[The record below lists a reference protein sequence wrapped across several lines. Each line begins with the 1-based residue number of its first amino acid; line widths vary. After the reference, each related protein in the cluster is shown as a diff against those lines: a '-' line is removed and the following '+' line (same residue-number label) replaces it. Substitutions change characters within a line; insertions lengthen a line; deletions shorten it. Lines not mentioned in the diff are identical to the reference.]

1 MTRSFLWCLIGVTAV
16 SMAACAQSQADDTA
30 LTDAAVNPTQDGT
43 TSADCTP
50 CVIDSDCS
58 NGVCAQ
64 LGGDS
69 YCAPTC
75 TSQSQCTS
83 SEQCTS
89 VTTISGDQV
98 SACVD
103 EASSVCGLG
112 PQQQPSSDAGPSN
125 DCPGFADPTTTAGC
139 TSCTQGSN
147 GCQPNGCYGGWWCN
161 TNTDKCQ
168 SSAPT
173 NCGSASDAG
182 PPTFDGGVTSNIGV
196 NGGTESALYFAVVG
210 DTRPASEDDTSNY
223 PTAIIDTI
231 FSDVA
236 AVTPAIPFVV
246 STGDYQFSN
255 PSGTQASAQLAK
267 YTAAKGSYAGLQFPA
282 MGNHECTGATASN
295 CGNGNT
301 DGITKNYTAF
311 VDALLTPIQKT
322 LPYYSINV
330 SSPTNAWTAKFVF
343 VAANAWDST
352 QSSWLSTTLA
362 QTTTYTFLVRHE
374 PASANTAPGVTPAE
388 TIMAKY
394 PYTLSIVG
402 HSHEY
407 YHSNGS
413 REVVVGNGG
422 APISTSQDYGYA
434 IVRQLGNGNIEVDMY
449 DYKTNAVDTKFEF
462 TVTP

>member
-1 MTRSFLWCLIGVTAV
+1 
-16 SMAACAQSQADDTA
+16 
-30 LTDAAVNPTQDGT
+30 
-43 TSADCTP
+43 
-50 CVIDSDCS
+50 
-58 NGVCAQ
+58 
-64 LGGDS
+64 
-69 YCAPTC
+69 
-75 TSQSQCTS
+75 
-83 SEQCTS
+83 
-89 VTTISGDQV
+89 
-98 SACVD
+98 
-103 EASSVCGLG
+103 
-112 PQQQPSSDAGPSN
+112 
-125 DCPGFADPTTTAGC
+125 
-139 TSCTQGSN
+139 
-147 GCQPNGCYGGWWCN
+147 
-161 TNTDKCQ
+161 
-168 SSAPT
+168 
-173 NCGSASDAG
+173 
-182 PPTFDGGVTSNIGV
+182 VTSNIGV